1 MNNFSMQ
8 DGEYVVLKA
17 AENGFDTT
25 RTKVKKK
32 KALSDRFP
40 ILDKAFD
47 VIFAVIFVTCC
58 LLFAT
63 TDDKQLL
70 MVSIGVTII
79 LLCISVSFSVK
90 VSSKVI
96 YNNAKQSEQVNG
108 LLDKLQLDHAVEVVQ
123 DSDTT
128 NVPSGISI
136 TQYSDQVRKFTDQVD
151 HIKALIG
158 CGVFNGKYSEVK
170 TIVENY
176 MILPTIFD
184 AIDQANGVGEAD
196 SSDTKELNER
206 YHAKL
211 DALEYELYEFDE
223 PFIKELIYRMLKEK
237 NYDYLPPS
245 LHKQIVNGYNKRL
258 LKTLDDDDEINDNSY

>member
-47 VIFAVIFVTCC
+47 VIFAVSWAACC

-63 TDDKQLL
+63 TDDKKLL
-70 MVSIGVTII
+70 TVTIGVTII

-123 DSDTT
+123 DNDTS
-128 NVPSGISI
+128 NVPSCISI
-136 TQYSDQVRKFTDQVD
+136 TQYSARARAFMNQID

-158 CGVFNGKYSEVK
+158 CGVFNGKYGEVK
-170 TIVENY
+170 TIVDNY
-176 MILPTIFD
+176 VILPTIFD
-184 AIDQANGVGEAD
+184 AIDQANGVGETD
-196 SSDTKELNER
+196 NSDTKELNER
-206 YHAKL
+206 YHEKL
-211 DALEYELYEFDE
+211 DALEHELYELDE
-223 PFIKELIYRMLKEK
+223 SFIRELIYRMLKEK

-245 LHKQIVNGYNKRL
+245 LHKQIVNGYNK
-258 LKTLDDDDEINDNSY
+258 